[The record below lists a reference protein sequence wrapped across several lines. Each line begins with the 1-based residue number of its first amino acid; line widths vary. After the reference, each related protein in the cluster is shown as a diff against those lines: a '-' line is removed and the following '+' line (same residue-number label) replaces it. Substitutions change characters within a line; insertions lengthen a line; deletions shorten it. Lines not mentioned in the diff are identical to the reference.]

1 MIIFFN
7 CDVGSVKGLTR
18 LSSLIKSLLHP
29 LSAGEVMAAWQS
41 CLLLSLLALPL
52 TQLQS
57 LHQLQAGD
65 LDEVLLLL
73 QKLEGLI
80 KMNEG
85 NIR

>member
-1 MIIFFN
+1 
-7 CDVGSVKGLTR
+7 
-18 LSSLIKSLLHP
+18 
-29 LSAGEVMAAWQS
+29 MAAWQS

-52 TQLQS
+52 AQLQS
-57 LHQLQAGD
+57 LPQLQAGD

-80 KMNEG
+80 KMNDG